1 MNFPMRYPPFR
12 FHTSFAA
19 RNLLLVILLGTLFS
33 LPSCVKYR
41 DLVNFQEG
49 AKLDS
54 LALPIN
60 NLPSYQLQV
69 DDILTISVY
78 SSDKTAAEP
87 FNISLVEIANPTTNA
102 SNSNSSSYLID
113 EDGKVVMPVVGA
125 VKIAGL
131 TLPAARDTLT
141 ARVARYIKDP
151 LVHIRLQ
158 NFKITVLGEVKQPST
173 FTFPDE
179 KVTLLEALGSAG
191 DLTQYG
197 RRDNVLI
204 IREVNG
210 EREFGRV
217 NLKSGDL
224 FKSKYYYLSQNDVVY
239 VEPMKSK
246 TGSVTDESAK
256 IAPWVLAAITLLNV
270 IVSIAK

>member
-1 MNFPMRYPPFR
+1 MNF
-12 FHTSFAA
+12 
-19 RNLLLVILLGTLFS
+19 LLTQFSKTILLKGTHLLFMVGVIVS

-49 AKLDS
+49 SNLDT
-54 LALPIN
+54 LAVPIN

-69 DDILTISVY
+69 DDILTITVY
-78 SSDKTAAEP
+78 SSEKSAAEP
-87 FNISLVEIANPTTNA
+87 FNISLVEVGNPNVNA
-102 SNSNSSSYLID
+102 AEKNSSYLID
-113 EDGKVVMPVVGA
+113 KNGNVVMPVVGD

-131 TLPAARDTLT
+131 TLPVARDTIS

-158 NFKITVLGEVKQPST
+158 NFKVTVLGEVKMPST

-179 KVTLLEALGSAG
+179 NVTVLEALGSAG

-197 RRDNVLI
+197 RRDNILV
-204 IREVNG
+204 IREING
-210 EREFGRV
+210 QREFGRV
-217 NLKSGDL
+217 NLKSSD
-224 FKSKYYYLSQNDVVY
+224 FFTSKYYYLSQNDVVY
-239 VEPMKSK
+239 VEPLKSK

-270 IVSIAK
+270 IVSLAK